1 MKKSKL
7 LISAFAAMAMFF
19 GLASCKNESDD
30 VDVDVYTDT
39 ETSNYYYY
47 DVSGSYNSNTVYGGT
62 NGATVQWSTYAKTN
76 TNVTEYTITINS
88 NCWYYDSSSSS
99 SVESLNNTL
108 EIQKIGSN
116 YYYGTKNVSSTISD
130 LESSTIEII
139 GYIGTD
145 YYNLTLTRK

>member
-30 VDVDVYTDT
+30 VDVDVYTET

-99 SVESLNNTL
+99 SGESLDKSFT
-108 EIQKIGSN
+108 IRKIGSN
-116 YYYGTKNVSSTISD
+116 YYYGTTNVSSTISNP
-130 LESSTIEII
+130 ESSTITIR
-139 GYIGTD
+139 GYLDSD